1 MLQITKPEL
10 PEERLRRTHQ
20 NIAGFFTVSS
30 LTGEGVELLY
40 RTILHVTLEQPY
52 IGELIPESWLKTGRA
67 IVNKRKT
74 ASLLNWT
81 AVETQV
87 SQNNES
93 CSLKHGQNAGKSKQ

>member
-1 MLQITKPEL
+1 M
-10 PEERLRRTHQ
+10 
-20 NIAGFFTVSS
+20 SS

-93 CSLKHGQNAGKSKQ
+93 CSLKHGQNAGEPMRCDSIALLLISCWSHALAPDISNFLSC